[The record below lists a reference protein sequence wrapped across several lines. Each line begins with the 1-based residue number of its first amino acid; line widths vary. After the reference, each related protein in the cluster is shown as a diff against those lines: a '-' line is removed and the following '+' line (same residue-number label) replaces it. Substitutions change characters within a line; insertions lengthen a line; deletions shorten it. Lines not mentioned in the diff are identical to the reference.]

1 MPFST
6 PFASWETAAPPATR
20 RLTVALDWDHPRPG
34 RGPSS
39 SAGRRRLIRVATA
52 LNRAAT
58 LVAQPASVPN
68 QAPNPQE
75 RTACRGCSDYELL
88 HGRVLSFSRDPT
100 PSSGR
105 GSCPRTRTSLRSW
118 YSSAERAPSAK
129 RRSRIAGADIAVH
142 APSVRDRQT
151 DQSHRSHRQSSLVE
165 PAVVR
170 VAADASVLP

>member
-52 LNRAAT
+52 LNRAAA

-68 QAPNPQE
+68 QAPNPQKH
-75 RTACRGCSDYELL
+75 TTYHNYSNYKLL
-88 HGRVLSFSRDPT
+88 HNHILSFSHDP
-100 PSSGR
+100 
-105 GSCPRTRTSLRSW
+105 
-118 YSSAERAPSAK
+118 
-129 RRSRIAGADIAVH
+129 
-142 APSVRDRQT
+142 
-151 DQSHRSHRQSSLVE
+151 
-165 PAVVR
+165 
-170 VAADASVLP
+170 